1 MFVSVP
7 TVRLSGSGDGSVDGQ
22 WRRATTVQTG
32 TVFVVVDG
40 SLVRERRDCLVQAIA
55 WFEAS
60 VVGQQ
65 GQSTTILHIT
75 LEVANSKAKSEGIQI
90 YCYM

>member
-1 MFVSVP
+1 M
-7 TVRLSGSGDGSVDGQ
+7 TVRMSVRMSVRSC
-22 WRRATTVQTG
+22 RRVV
-32 TVFVVVDG
+32 VFVDS
-40 SLVRERRDCLVQAIA
+40 SLVRERGDCLVEAVAWFEASVA

-60 VVGQQ
+60 VVGQ
-65 GQSTTILHIT
+65 GQSTTIFLIT